1 MCELRCTYQGREDK
15 MEKENIVNLA
25 QRSSSVPLDV
35 GRVGGEKSR
44 RNYILLKV
52 GFLWDFFL
60 II

>member
-1 MCELRCTYQGREDK
+1 